1 MGLYKLLVV
10 CFAALLA
17 TSSFASAITKTS
29 ADQNQIAN
37 VRQVG
42 NGDTLWRIASANV
55 FEDVSVW
62 QFLISIYQLNPHAFV
77 DNDISR
83 LRVSSQLL
91 LPNTSQITT
100 MSRIQA
106 QAAVEQLLAGNS
118 QLLNAHESV
127 NLETEELVKKIK
139 VHKVRKGE
147 TLFRIAANANFEG
160 VSVLQVLMS
169 IYQLNLQAFF
179 QNDISRLR
187 TDSLLLMPTL
197 TQAGSLSPDVAKL
210 TYERMLAASSKPLAL
225 VHTKVLELKKPAK
238 AKLATQS
245 GKDLLEPDVKETAE
259 DLAIAVLAQGFG
271 QTLAKEV
278 NSAPAEGPFILKKIT
293 IIGNESFSGATLH
306 ALLADAEGT
315 EQDIVQLGKLAAR
328 ITQFYKGQGY
338 SLVRAVVPA
347 QTISQGN
354 VTIQVIEAKYG
365 QVNMTNTS
373 SVTDALLS
381 ATLAPMQAG
390 TVISDANMYGS
401 LLLLSDIPGLV
412 INSTLSPGA
421 KVGSSDV
428 ALEVK
433 DSDDYSANLS
443 VDQHGDAYTGKQ
455 RINGSISINNLAS
468 HGDVLTLSGMSS
480 GPGMSF
486 GRVGYD
492 VLLNGKG
499 THVGAAYSGLN
510 YRLGN
515 QLSSTQSNGTT
526 QTSSLWVLQ
535 PLVLSLDNDV
545 SVQLQYDVNQL
556 KDRIDSASIRTD
568 RTIPSFSLTLAGDQ
582 KNTRNRGGFSSWRL
596 GLKSGDLRFDD
607 ASAETA
613 DAGSAATSG
622 RFEKININ
630 INHLQNVSD
639 RSSVYVTATGQ
650 WANHNLDSS
659 EKLVAGG
666 TSAVRAYNSGA
677 LSGDMGYLGSV
688 EYRYYLTQAFEGM
701 LIAGVF
707 YDTAH
712 VMVNQAPW
720 QGLTSANSATISG
733 VGTALYWTGP
743 KQMSANFALAVPA
756 DSKSSLVS
764 ERPKHTMRLQLNK
777 GF

>member
-1 MGLYKLLVV
+1 MGLSKLLVV
-10 CFAALLA
+10 CFAALFA
-17 TSSFASAITKTS
+17 TSSFAVVIPKASI
-29 ADQNQIAN
+29 DQNQHAN

-55 FEDVSVW
+55 FGDVSVW

-77 DNDISR
+77 DNNISQ
-83 LRVSSQLL
+83 LRVNSQLL
-91 LPNTSQITT
+91 LPNASQMTT
-100 MSRIQA
+100 MSRAQA
-106 QAAVEQLLAGNS
+106 QAAVEQLLAGS
-118 QLLNAHESV
+118 RQLLDAHQSIG
-127 NLETEELVKKIK
+127 LKPKKGIKKIQA
-139 VHKVRKGE
+139 HKVRKGE
-147 TLFRIAANANFEG
+147 TLFRIAANVNFEG

-179 QNDISRLR
+179 QNDISRLQ
-187 TDSLLLMPTL
+187 TDSLLLMPTR
-197 TQAGSLSPDVAKL
+197 TQAASLRPDVAKL
-210 TYERMLAASSKPLAL
+210 TYERMLAASSKPLSL
-225 VHTKVLELKKPAK
+225 VHNKVLELKKPTK
-238 AKLATQS
+238 AKLVAKID
-245 GKDLLEPDVKETAE
+245 KDASEPDLKATAE

-271 QTLAKEV
+271 QTLAKEI

-293 IIGNESFSGATLH
+293 IIGNESFSDGTLN
-306 ALLADAEGT
+306 ALLAGAEGT
-315 EQDIVQLGKLAAR
+315 EQDIEQLGKLAAR
-328 ITQFYKGQGY
+328 ITQFYQRQGY
-338 SLVRAVVPA
+338 SLVRAIVPA

-373 SVTDALLS
+373 HVSDGLLS
-381 ATLAPMQAG
+381 ATLAPMQTG
-390 TVISDANMYGS
+390 TVISDANMYNS
-401 LLLLSDIPGLV
+401 LLLMSDIPGLV

-428 ALEVK
+428 TLKVA
-433 DSDDYSANLS
+433 DSNSYTANVS

-455 RINGSISINNLAS
+455 RINASVAFNNLAG

-480 GPGMSF
+480 GSGMNF

-492 VLLNGKG
+492 VLLNGQG
-499 THVGAAYSGLN
+499 THLGAAYSGLN
-510 YRLGN
+510 YRLGS

-526 QTSSLWVLQ
+526 QTTSVWVLH
-535 PLVLSLDNDV
+535 PLLLSLDNDV

-568 RTIPSFSLTLAGDQ
+568 RTKPSFLVTLAGD
-582 KNTRNRGGFSSWRL
+582 KSNAHSRGGFSSWRL

-607 ASAETA
+607 ASAERA
-613 DAGSAATSG
+613 DASSAATSG
-622 RFEKININ
+622 RFEKITIN

-639 RSSVYVTATGQ
+639 RSSVYLTAKGQ

-677 LSGDMGYLGSV
+677 LSGDMGYVGSV

-707 YDTAH
+707 YDTAR

-720 QGLTSANSATISG
+720 QGLTSANSAAISG

-764 ERPKHTMRLQLNK
+764 ERPKHTVRLQLNK

>member
-10 CFAALLA
+10 CFVTLLA

-328 ITQFYKGQGY
+328 ITQFYQGQGY

-373 SVTDALLS
+373 SVTEALLS

-401 LLLLSDIPGLV
+401 LLLL
-412 INSTLSPGA
+412 
-421 KVGSSDV
+421 
-428 ALEVK
+428 
-433 DSDDYSANLS
+433 
-443 VDQHGDAYTGKQ
+443 
-455 RINGSISINNLAS
+455 
-468 HGDVLTLSGMSS
+468 
-480 GPGMSF
+480 
-486 GRVGYD
+486 
-492 VLLNGKG
+492 
-499 THVGAAYSGLN
+499 
-510 YRLGN
+510 
-515 QLSSTQSNGTT
+515 
-526 QTSSLWVLQ
+526 
-535 PLVLSLDNDV
+535 
-545 SVQLQYDVNQL
+545 
-556 KDRIDSASIRTD
+556 
-568 RTIPSFSLTLAGDQ
+568 
-582 KNTRNRGGFSSWRL
+582 
-596 GLKSGDLRFDD
+596 
-607 ASAETA
+607 
-613 DAGSAATSG
+613 
-622 RFEKININ
+622 
-630 INHLQNVSD
+630 
-639 RSSVYVTATGQ
+639 
-650 WANHNLDSS
+650 
-659 EKLVAGG
+659 
-666 TSAVRAYNSGA
+666 
-677 LSGDMGYLGSV
+677 
-688 EYRYYLTQAFEGM
+688 
-701 LIAGVF
+701 
-707 YDTAH
+707 
-712 VMVNQAPW
+712 
-720 QGLTSANSATISG
+720 
-733 VGTALYWTGP
+733 
-743 KQMSANFALAVPA
+743 
-756 DSKSSLVS
+756 
-764 ERPKHTMRLQLNK
+764 
-777 GF
+777 